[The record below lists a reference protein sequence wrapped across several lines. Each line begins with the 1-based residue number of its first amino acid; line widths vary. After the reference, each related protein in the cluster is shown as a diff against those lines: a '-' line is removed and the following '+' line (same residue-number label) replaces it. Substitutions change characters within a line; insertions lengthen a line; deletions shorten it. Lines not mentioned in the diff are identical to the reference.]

1 MTDYQFILF
10 DLDGTITDPG
20 IGITNSVIHALKKFD
35 IEVSDRSEL
44 YKFIGPPLLESF
56 QKYYGFSK
64 AKSEKAI
71 NYYRD
76 YYKEKGINENF
87 LYDGFEDL
95 LINLKSNGKTLLV
108 ATSKPEIFAK
118 QILEHFELT
127 KYFTFIGGASLDSSR
142 SEKDKIISYV
152 LKNCS
157 IHETSKII
165 MVGDRKHD
173 IIGAKKNGIDSIGVL
188 FGYGNRE
195 ELETAGATYI
205 AETVKDIGK
214 IIINK

>member
-1 MTDYQFILF
+1 MTNYQFILF

-20 IGITNSVIHALKKFD
+20 IGITNSVMYALKKFD
-35 IEVSDRSEL
+35 IEVSNRTEL

-64 AKSEKAI
+64 EKSKKAI
-71 NYYRD
+71 DYYRD

-87 LYDGFEDL
+87 LYEGFEDL
-95 LINLKSNGKTLLV
+95 LINLKNNGKTLLV

-118 QILEHFELT
+118 QILEHFKLE
-127 KYFTFIGGASLDSSR
+127 KYFSFIGGASLDSSR
-142 SEKDKIISYV
+142 SEKDKVISYV
-152 LKNCS
+152 LESCN
-157 IHETSKII
+157 IHEKPKTI

-188 FGYGNRE
+188 FGYGDRE

-205 AETVKDIGK
+205 AEAVKDIEK
-214 IIINK
+214 IIIEK